1 MFQIFLIASDHVR
14 FRLLQYAAVDSKK
27 VDLVRTFDRY
37 PIAGEL
43 ARHLHTVPDAVFLD
57 FTDRGTA
64 LDLAAVL
71 RANSPDVPIVAI
83 INDPEDRSWLADEG
97 IIASLVY
104 PCTTEDFEFAL
115 HIAILSVKTSV
126 NPDLFAFLPAKA
138 GSGSSTI
145 ALNTAAAL
153 ANRLDRKTLLI
164 EADLRSG
171 VLSLALSCDP
181 PGSTQQAV
189 QPGQEIDS
197 FVWDRWCATYGQL
210 HLLLSNRSIPDTPP
224 SWTEYHALLNSA
236 INRFQKVLV
245 DLPELVNP
253 GTSEIVRNAGAVFVV
268 CTQEILSLRLAEQ
281 RFKELIDWGV
291 KEENIRVLVNR
302 WHDSELSRDDVLRI
316 LRRPI
321 AAVFPNNYRV
331 VRKALV
337 DGETV
342 SEDSTLG
349 AAFLQFAS
357 KLAGLPAPSH
367 SRWHLSKVLHSLAR
381 R

>member
-27 VDLVRTFDRY
+27 VDLVRAFDRY

-43 ARHLHTVPDAVFLD
+43 SRHLHAAPDAVFLD

-71 RANSPDVPIVAI
+71 RANSPDVPIAGI
-83 INDPEDRSWLADEG
+83 INDPEDKSWLADEG
-97 IIASLVY
+97 ITSTLVY

-126 NPDLFAFLPAKA
+126 NPDLFAFLPSKA
-138 GSGSSTI
+138 GSGCSTI

-171 VLSLALSCDP
+171 VLSLALNCDP

-189 QPGQEIDS
+189 QPGQEVDT
-197 FVWDRWCATYGQL
+197 FVWDRWCAIYGQL
-210 HLLLSNRSIPDTPP
+210 HLLLSNRSVPDTPP
-224 SWTEYHALLNSA
+224 SWSEYHALLDSA
-236 INRFQKVLV
+236 ANCYQKILV

-268 CTQEILSLRLAEQ
+268 CTQELLSLRLAEQ
-281 RFKELIDWGV
+281 RFRELIDWGV
-291 KEENIRVLVNR
+291 KEENIHVLVNR
-302 WHDSELSRDDVLRI
+302 WHDTELSRDDVLRTV
-316 LRRPI
+316 RRPI
-321 AAVFPNNYRV
+321 DAVFPNNYRV
-331 VRKALV
+331 VRKSVL

-342 SEDSTLG
+342 SEDFTLG

-357 KLAGLPAPSH
+357 KLAGLPTPSH
-367 SRWHLSKVLHSLAR
+367 RRWQLSKILHSLAR